1 MDQENLEKQ
10 LFGLGVDLAS
20 IKKMKIGK
28 TDKECSICLKNFTKG
43 EVIRLLK
50 CKHIFHD

>member
-1 MDQENLEKQ
+1 MLKDSVEFRMDQENLEKQ

-28 TDKECSICLKNFTKG
+28 TDK
-43 EVIRLLK
+43 
-50 CKHIFHD
+50 